1 MSDGGVVEVH
11 AGIAVSKPP
20 SMFLCFMSHSMPTS
34 PSSRARCLQLWVG
47 FGGWGEDSSR
57 SRRKGRSPD
66 FTRDKMQGGGGVE
79 ELYLGANREA
89 VMGQRFGVLHS
100 HSHTRD
106 TPMTHP

>member
-1 MSDGGVVEVH
+1 VEVH

-66 FTRDKMQGGGGVE
+66 FTRDKMQGGGGGG
-79 ELYLGANREA
+79 GAIPGGKQGSCDGAE
-89 VMGQRFGVLHS
+89 VWGPSQSL
-100 HSHTRD
+100 
-106 TPMTHP
+106 THP